1 MSEPQRGPERLFA
14 SDDPLLL
21 AAREDAPP
29 GDLEARILAGMGGG
43 GGGAP
48 PSSGGLGAKI
58 GLGIGG
64 AIGIGVLAWVLGG
77 TSVTPVATPAPI
89 ATPVPIETPAP
100 VATTASSVVTATA
113 TETPLVTPAPA
124 KIEEAPP
131 KAEAP
136 PVSLR
141 AKASASV
148 VASATPAPAASAA
161 SGLGAEIKALDAVRA
176 SMSAGDASGALAALD
191 AYDRSFPRGTLQ
203 QEAVL
208 LRIDA
213 LMRAGRTDE
222 ARKLG
227 HAFLAEHPSTPHRKR
242 ILTLLREG
250 D

>member
-43 GGGAP
+43 GGGGGAP

-77 TSVTPVATPAPI
+77 TSMTPVATPAPI
-89 ATPVPIETPAP
+89 ETP
-100 VATTASSVVTATA
+100 VATTASSVVTAA
-113 TETPLVTPAPA
+113 ETPLVTPAPP
-124 KIEEAPP
+124 KTEAPP
-131 KAEAP
+131 S
-136 PVSLR
+136 VSLR

-148 VASATPAPAASAA
+148 VASATPPPATSAA
-161 SGLGAEIKALDAVRA
+161 SGLGAEIKALDAVRS

>member
-1 MSEPQRGPERLFA
+1 MSEPERGPERLFA

-43 GGGAP
+43 GGGGGAP

-77 TSVTPVATPAPI
+77 TSMTPVATPAPI
-89 ATPVPIETPAP
+89 ETP
-100 VATTASSVVTATA
+100 VATTASSVVTAA
-113 TETPLVTPAPA
+113 ETPLVTPAPP
-124 KIEEAPP
+124 KIEEAPSAEPP
-131 KAEAP
+131 KTEAP
-136 PVSLR
+136 PSVSLR

-148 VASATPAPAASAA
+148 VASATPPPATSAA
-161 SGLGAEIKALDAVRA
+161 SGLGAEIKALDAVRS